1 MSLPSGTARPKIR
14 VLVVDDS
21 SFMRRIIAGII
32 QEDPD
37 LEVIGQARDGLDA
50 LEQIKRLGPDV
61 VTMDVQMPRLD
72 GLATL
77 ARVMAEKPT
86 PVVMVSS
93 LTREAAAETVEALS
107 LGALDVVAKPSGAI
121 SFDMFKA
128 KEELIAKVKAA
139 SYARLTA
146 MAARFKDRATAAG
159 ANGPDGQGP
168 KGPAR
173 PSWPL
178 CGPAAA
184 GRLEAVLFIA
194 SSTGGPSALCQV
206 LADLSE
212 GLPAA
217 AVVVQHMPKGF
228 TNSLAARLNDLCP
241 LTVTEAAG
249 GEQLE
254 PGHVYLAQGGQHL
267 TVRPGLFLELD
278 DGPPRHSVKPAADV
292 TLETLVPVV
301 RAARKRMVGA
311 VLTGMGMDGARGM
324 ALLRKAGGR
333 VFAQN
338 EATSVVYGMPRAVV
352 EMGLADE
359 VLPLEEIGP
368 ALVRAVRC
376 ESMPGSPAPKAPGQS
391 VAEGTA

>member
-1 MSLPSGTARPKIR
+1 MSSLLGTARPKTRI
-14 VLVVDDS
+14 LVVDDS
-21 SFMRRIIAGII
+21 SFMRRIITGII
-32 QEDPD
+32 QEDPS

-50 LEQIKRLGPDV
+50 LEQVKRLGPDV
-61 VTMDVQMPRLD
+61 VTLDVQMPKLD

-77 ARVMAEKPT
+77 ARIMAEKPT

-128 KEELIAKVKAA
+128 KEELITKVKAA
-139 SYARLTA
+139 SHARLSA
-146 MAARFKDRATAAG
+146 MAARVRTG
-159 ANGPDGQGP
+159 TST
-168 KGPAR
+168 R
-173 PSWPL
+173 PLWSPTT
-178 CGPAAA
+178 
-184 GRLEAVLFIA
+184 GRLETVVFIA
-194 SSTGGPSALCQV
+194 SSTGGPSALGQV
-206 LADLSE
+206 LADLAE

-217 AVVVQHMPKGF
+217 VVVVQHMPKGF
-228 TNSLAARLNDLCP
+228 TNSLAARLDDLCP
-241 LTVTEAAG
+241 LKVTEAEG

-254 PGHVYLAQGGQHL
+254 PGHVYLAQGGRHL
-267 TVRPGLFLELD
+267 TVRAGLLLELD

-292 TLETLVPVV
+292 TLETLVPAVH
-301 RAARKRMVGA
+301 ASRKRMVGA

-324 ALLRKAGGR
+324 ALLRKAGGK
-333 VFAQN
+333 VLAQN

-368 ALVRAVRC
+368 ALVRSVRGGPAQP
-376 ESMPGSPAPKAPGQS
+376 EPAPDRCGQS
-391 VAEGTA
+391 VAGGTA